1 MGAVI
6 VKNDEH
12 GYNQVH
18 DPQHEFALLMGDRT
32 ILAGTRS
39 ELLDGLLPGYEDG
52 RTGMSGGDEALWARH
67 EFLAALAAQLGSVL
81 LAEATR
87 AGEVSP
93 VELTEGELNH
103 LLQPG
108 TPGQAPFTGTWEHPV
123 PLVALRIDYA
133 PFSQLDLPEGNV
145 RFLDASTE
153 TTTIDSL
160 VEAGLAE
167 LMVAPDLAGAA

>member
-12 GYNQVH
+12 GNNQVH

-32 ILAGTRS
+32 ILADTRS
-39 ELLDGLLPGYEDG
+39 ELLDGLLPGYDA
-52 RTGMSGGDEALWARH
+52 RTGIRGGDEALWARH
-67 EFLAALAAQLGSVL
+67 EFLSALAAQLGSVL
-81 LAEATR
+81 LAEATQ

-93 VELTEGELNH
+93 ADLNEDELNH

-108 TPGQAPFTGTWEHPV
+108 TPGQAPFTGTWEHSV

-133 PFSQLDLPEGNV
+133 PFSQVDLPEGNV

-160 VEAGLAE
+160 VEARLAE
-167 LMVAPDLAGAA
+167 FMVATDLAGAA

>member
-6 VKNDEH
+6 VRNDEH
-12 GYNQVH
+12 GNNQVH

-32 ILAGTRS
+32 IMADTRS
-39 ELLDGLLPGYEDG
+39 ELLDGLLPGYEDA
-52 RTGMSGGDEALWARH
+52 RTGMRGGDEATWARH
-67 EFLAALAAQLGSVL
+67 EFLSALAAQLGSVL
-81 LAEATR
+81 LAEATQ
-87 AGEVSP
+87 AGEMSP
-93 VELTEGELNH
+93 ADLNEDELNY

-108 TPGQAPFTGTWEHPV
+108 TPGQAPFSGMWEHPV
-123 PLVALRIDYA
+123 PLVALRADYA
-133 PFSQLDLPEGNV
+133 PFTHVHLPEGNV

-167 LMVAPDLAGAA
+167 LMI